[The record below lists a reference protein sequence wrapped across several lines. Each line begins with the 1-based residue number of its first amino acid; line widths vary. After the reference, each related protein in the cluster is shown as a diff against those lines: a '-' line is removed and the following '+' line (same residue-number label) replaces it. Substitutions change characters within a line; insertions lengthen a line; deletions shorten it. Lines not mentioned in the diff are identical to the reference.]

1 METANIRIFI
11 SVARRNSFAA
21 VAREQNVDP
30 SSISRAVAA
39 LEADLGVR
47 LFQRTTRRMVLSE
60 AGALFFARVSTL
72 IEELDRTRD
81 EVLAA
86 RVEPSGPLRL
96 TASVAFAEACLT
108 PRLPALRAAFPHL
121 QFELLLTDD
130 NLDLIA
136 DRIDLAIRL
145 APSYR
150 ADIIGTKLFPTR
162 YHVVASPK
170 YLKRER
176 APQMP
181 QELAEH
187 SCLLYALP
195 EFRSRWL
202 FKKNKTLS
210 EIPVHGS
217 FIFSSALVM
226 RSAAVDGLG
235 PALLA
240 DWQIAGDLN
249 GGRLVDLFPAHQ
261 ATATTFDTAA
271 WLLYPSRSYIPRKV
285 RAVIDWLRQNVKAM
299 QTL

>member
-1 METANIRIFI
+1 METANIRTF
-11 SVARRNSFAA
+11 VAVAQRMNFAA

-39 LEADLGVR
+39 VEAELGVR
-47 LFQRTTRRMVLSE
+47 LFQRTTRRMALTE
-60 AGALFFARVSTL
+60 AGSLFFARVL
-72 IEELDRTRD
+72 PLMEELDRTQD
-81 EVLAA
+81 EVAAA
-86 RVEPSGPLRL
+86 RIEPSGPLRL
-96 TASVAFAEACLT
+96 TASVAFGEMRLT
-108 PRLPALRAAFPHL
+108 PLLPAVHEAFPRL
-121 QFELLLTDD
+121 QFELLFTDD

-136 DRIDLAIRL
+136 DRVDLAIRL

-150 ADIIGTKLFPTR
+150 ADIIGTKLLPTR

-170 YLKRER
+170 YLKHER
-176 APQMP
+176 APQTP
-181 QELAEH
+181 YDLATH

-202 FKKNKTLS
+202 FKRNRAVI
-210 EIPVHGS
+210 EVPVHGS

-226 RSAAVDGLG
+226 RTAAVDGLG

-240 DWQIAGDLN
+240 DWQIAADLEA
-249 GGRLVDLFPAHQ
+249 GRLVDLFPAYH

-285 RAVIDWLRQNVKAM
+285 RAMIEWLRENVR
-299 QTL
+299 